1 MALSGSFGNSLDV
14 SGTPGANYAL
24 WVAWGATHNAADNTS
39 TIVCEFYLIQS
50 DSWSIAIGER
60 SNTCV
65 IDGTT
70 IGWNSTAVENGG
82 GTETL
87 LGSCSH
93 IVKHNEDGT
102 KSLTITA
109 RYAVDPLTISGIP
122 YTEIVASTNIDLDQ
136 ILRGLAHIDT
146 GSGFIKAIPYIDDGS
161 EWKQCVPYIDNGSEF
176 KLCAG

>member
-14 SGTPGANYAL
+14 SGAPGANYAL
-24 WVAWGATHNAADNTS
+24 WIAWDATHNVANNTS

-50 DSWSIAIGER
+50 DSWSIDIGSR

-70 IGWNSTAVENGG
+70 IGWTSPAIKNSGG
-82 GTETL
+82 AKTL
-87 LGSCSH
+87 LGSCYH
-93 IVKHNEDGT
+93 TVKHNEDGT
-102 KSLTITA
+102 KSLTITVK
-109 RYAVDPLTISGIP
+109 YAVSPLTISGIS

-136 ILRGLAHIDT
+136 ILRGLVHIDT
-146 GSGFIKAIPYIDDGS
+146 GSSFVNAIPYIDNGS